1 MMVNGI
7 MVEISSNVGHKEY
20 ICVCVYLPYVCVCVL
35 CVLDLGNFVVIILG
49 YTTNAGAC
57 HVPSV
62 CHCIDTGRGREGGR
76 ARGSARG
83 GEALLRLF
91 FLAATAWYWI
101 WFLSKQNNRQTM
113 PATILNNF
121 VWCAH
126 GKKARNG
133 GRRWGQMR
141 RASGR

>member
-1 MMVNGI
+1 M
-7 MVEISSNVGHKEY
+7 
-20 ICVCVYLPYVCVCVL
+20 
-35 CVLDLGNFVVIILG
+35 LDLGNFVVIILE

-62 CHCIDTGRGREGGR
+62 CHCIDDESTGGRGRGR
-76 ARGSARG
+76 GGSARER
-83 GEALLRLF
+83 EALLRLF

-121 VWCAH
+121 VCCTW
-126 GKKARNG
+126 KKACVARRGMGAG
-133 GRRWGQMR
+133 GGACGMGSDE